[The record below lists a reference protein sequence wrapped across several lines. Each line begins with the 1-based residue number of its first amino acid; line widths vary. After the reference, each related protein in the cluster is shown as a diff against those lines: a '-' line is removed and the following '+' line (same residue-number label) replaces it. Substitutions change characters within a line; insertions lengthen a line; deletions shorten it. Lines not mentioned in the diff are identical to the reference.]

1 MKVGKLNWGDL
12 KQIIDNNKSVVGS
25 DVRNNGVKATIIGNM
40 TEAKGILVVD
50 KIEKDVLP
58 PTRDELFSI

>member
-12 KQIIDNNKSVVGS
+12 KQIIDNNKSAVGS